1 MKRKL
6 RIAIITLVVLLVGT
20 GVFLWKMNDLSKKIS
35 EKEQAA
41 LKEER
46 DLLEEQNGKAID
58 EVNEVN
64 IIPLYMDG
72 NDKNVVTTQF
82 NNVAEVYSAD
92 KSAQVEKN
100 LTDIKKN
107 KTFTFDETLWA
118 YNPYGTNRNSMYVYF
133 TTSGNC
139 YCKYT
144 ISVKDEKIPDFTR
157 TAITNTSGNITK
169 EHEYQIMGLVAGQ
182 TNYITM
188 SLYNS
193 DDKLS
198 DTHTFSVTIPA
209 SQTQSSNI
217 LTTINGRSKTTIS
230 NGLYVVFQNGSK
242 MAGSKKNASK
252 NVSIL
257 LYDNS
262 GVLRAEIPTNGYCGR
277 NMEQVYDTLVYASS
291 QTTVSQVNALGQVTK
306 TFSLNG
312 YRQEGEFTYD
322 GYGNLY
328 LIAAEDKKK
337 TTPKSKI
344 LELELDSGKVTEVLD
359 MDTLL
364 KSVYKNAVKKAKK
377 SNVDWVGLNS
387 IQVVGTNKLLLSSKN
402 LSSIIKVSNV
412 GSLLPKINYIIAD
425 KNIYKSYK
433 SLSKKVLTKS
443 SGEEGEEESVQETPA
458 VNSILEKKVTPEP
471 FESQYGQEAIQYK
484 EKSAEGQYEL
494 TLFNSNSGTGA
505 KSNGES
511 YYYRYL
517 IDETTNT
524 YQLKEKMAVDQ
535 TKSNGNILEQDNTFV
550 YCISDRNVFA
560 EMDQNGKLIKQFAA
574 TQNPYRV
581 YKNDFK
587 NFWFY

>member
-1 MKRKL
+1 MKGKL
-6 RIAIITLVVLLVGT
+6 KIAIITLVVLLAGT
-20 GVFLWKMNDLSKKIS
+20 GAFLWKMNDISKKLTQ
-35 EKEQAA
+35 KEQAN

-58 EVNEVN
+58 QIKEVN

-82 NNVAEVYSAD
+82 NSIAEIYSTD

-107 KTFTFDETLWA
+107 RSFTFDEPLWA

-139 YCKYT
+139 YCRYT
-144 ISVKDEKIPDFTR
+144 ISVKDENIPDFTR
-157 TAITNTSGNITK
+157 TAMTQTSGNVTK
-169 EHEYQIMGLVAGQ
+169 EHEYQIIGLVAGQ

-188 SLYNS
+188 NLYNS
-193 DDKLS
+193 DDELS
-198 DTHTFSVTIPA
+198 DTNTFSVTIPA

-217 LTTINGRSKTTIS
+217 LTTTKGRSKTTIS
-230 NGLYVVFQNGSK
+230 NGLYVVFQDGSK
-242 MAGSKKNASK
+242 VAGAKKKATK
-252 NVSIL
+252 NYAIL

-262 GVLRAEIPTNGYCGR
+262 GILRAELPTNGYCGR

-291 QTTVSQVNALGQVTK
+291 QTTISQINALGQVTK
-306 TFSLNG
+306 TFSLDG
-312 YRQEGEFTYD
+312 YKQDGEFTYD
-322 GYGNLY
+322 GYGNVY
-328 LIAAEDKKK
+328 VIASENKKK
-337 TTPKSKI
+337 VTPKSKVVEV
-344 LELELDSGKVTEVLD
+344 ELESGTVTEVLD

-364 KSVYKNAVKKAKK
+364 SSVYKKAVKQAKK
-377 SNVDWVGLNS
+377 SNVDWIGLNS
-387 IQVVGTNKLLLSSKN
+387 IQVVGTNKLMLSSKN

-412 GSLLPKINYIIAD
+412 GSLLPNINYIIAD

-443 SGEEGEEESVQETPA
+443 SEEEEETAQETPA
-458 VNSILEKKVTPEP
+458 VNNILEKKVTPEP
-471 FESQYGQEAIQYK
+471 FESQYGQEAIVFQ
-484 EKSAEGQYEL
+484 EKSAEGQFEL
-494 TLFNSNSGTGA
+494 TMLNSNSGNGA
-505 KSNGES
+505 NTNGES

-524 YQLKEKMAVDQ
+524 YQLQEKIPVDQ
-535 TKSNGNILEQDNTFV
+535 TKNDGNILSLDSSYV
-550 YCISDRNVFA
+550 YCCSDENIFV
-560 EMDQNGKLIKQFAA
+560 EMDQTGKLIKQFAA
-574 TQNPYRV
+574 TQRPYRV
-581 YKNDFK
+581 YKRDFK